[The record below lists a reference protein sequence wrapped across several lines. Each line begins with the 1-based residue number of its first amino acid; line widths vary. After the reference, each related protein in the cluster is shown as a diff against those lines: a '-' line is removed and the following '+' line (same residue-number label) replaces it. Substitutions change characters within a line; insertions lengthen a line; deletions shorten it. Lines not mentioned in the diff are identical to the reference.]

1 MNPREVILC
10 IDDEPAILHLIK
22 GQLVPTFADQFD
34 LRFAGDAEEA
44 IAIVDELRANKQP
57 LVMAI
62 VDQLLPGKLGHEFL
76 AEITEYYPNVI
87 KILFSGKNDF
97 DVVIRAINEAQIF
110 RYLIKPWKEEDF
122 ISIIQRGLKQYYV
135 KESVEVQLAELHHR
149 VKNNLTVI
157 TCLLELQSG
166 ELKDESSKSYFQQSI
181 NRINSIAKVHELIY
195 DSDDMASVDINNY
208 LSRIIPSIEAS
219 VNNTHKDV
227 SIVLDIPKYRMK
239 VQQAIPLGLLFNELI
254 TNSFMYAFPQNY
266 KGSIT
271 IKMVE
276 EWNRIHFTFEDNGIG
291 FKSGIQFEDSNH
303 LGLTLVRLQLQQLEC
318 TYSVDTKDK
327 FHLEFSFDALKVKSI
342 DNSLGLE
349 NLDFLF
355 KA

>member
-22 GQLVPTFADQFD
+22 GQLVPTFAEQFD

-44 IAIVDELRANKQP
+44 SEIVKELRINKQP

-76 AEITEYYPNVI
+76 ADITELYPNVI

-110 RYLIKPWKEEDF
+110 RYLIKPWKQEDF
-122 ISIIQRGLKQYYV
+122 INIIQRGLSQYYI

-166 ELKDESSKSYFQQSI
+166 ELSDESSKGYFQQSI

-195 DSDDMASVDINNY
+195 DSEDMASVDINRY
-208 LSRIIPSIEAS
+208 LNRIIPSIEAS
-219 VNNTHKDV
+219 VNKLKKKID
-227 SIVLDIPKYRMK
+227 IKIDIPKYRLK
-239 VQQAIPLGLLFNELI
+239 VNQAIPLGLLFNELI
-254 TNSFMYAFPQNY
+254 TNSFTYAYPD
-266 KGSIT
+266 KEHGTISISMT
-271 IKMVE
+271 QD
-276 EWNRIHFTFEDNGIG
+276 WNRLHFNYEDDGVGFSPDVHFTDN
-291 FKSGIQFEDSNH
+291 SH

-318 TYSVDTKDK
+318 TYFVETKNK
-327 FHLEFSFDALKVKSI
+327 FHLEFSFDALKVKRM
-342 DNSLGLE
+342 DNSLGLKTADI
-349 NLDFLF
+349 LLRQ
-355 KA
+355 